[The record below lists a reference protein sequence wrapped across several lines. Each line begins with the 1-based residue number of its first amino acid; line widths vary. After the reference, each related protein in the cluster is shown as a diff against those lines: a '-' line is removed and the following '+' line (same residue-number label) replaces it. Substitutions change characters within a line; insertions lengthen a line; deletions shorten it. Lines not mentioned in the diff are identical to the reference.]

1 MQMNL
6 IDDPWIEVIRVKKYD
21 TITVSLGELMAHP
34 SDYYMITGESRPQ
47 ALSILRLALAVLTA
61 AYEGEGP
68 AKRLEL
74 YQAGQFDDKVNTYLA
89 KWHDR
94 FDFFGGRP
102 FYQVTRSE
110 FNALVDDKHQITD
123 SKIAKGTGTVAVR
136 QINRTI
142 SESGN
147 SPAIFSSR
155 PDSERD
161 KIDLPELVRWVVTY
175 QNYTGV
181 TDKTKLVMAKYKSS
195 PGWLFRT
202 EPLWLT
208 GQNLFETLIFNLVL
222 LPGKQR
228 PVWEYDTPQDYVQHA
243 LNGNLPNNVSELYTH
258 QSRLLHIDWSTGQ
271 PVIFPIVMPVLDS
284 TQSTIEQMAMVRQE
298 GPVAYGWTD
307 PSPLKHHLWRDV
319 ERILGDQ
326 AILPGVIQ
334 HIDDL
339 APVVPADKQV
349 ALTSQTYLWDGK
361 PVSQAPA
368 GEYADSLTV
377 SFRVL
382 TDPDWRQ
389 AIVKASQLTAKHYRR
404 YLVLCRHIWQIRM
417 GQASLSPQRKATV
430 ERMAWAFNDRV
441 NRPFK
446 RWAAELGNDG
456 QTPYQSLVDWRQVLY
471 ETAMGLYQ
479 DFEGQLGPLDYRTI
493 EWPDDLDQPL
503 PANAFEALSL
513 YRGSIEKRHNAKSLD

>member
-21 TITVSLGELMAHP
+21 TVTVSLGELLAHP
-34 SDYYMITGESRPQ
+34 SDYYMIAGESRPQ

-68 AKRLEL
+68 DKRREL
-74 YQAGQFDDKVNTYLA
+74 YQAGQFDDKVSTYLA

-94 FDFFGGRP
+94 FDFFGDRP
-102 FYQVTRSE
+102 FYQVTRAE

-147 SPAIFSSR
+147 SPAIFASR

-161 KIDLPELVRWVVTY
+161 RIDLPELIRWVITY

-181 TDKTKLVMAKYKSS
+181 TDKTKLAGAKYKAS
-195 PGWLFRT
+195 PGWIFRT
-202 EPLWLT
+202 EPLWLM
-208 GQNLFETLIFNLVL
+208 GQNLFETLIFNMVL
-222 LPGKQR
+222 LPGEQR
-228 PVWEYDTPQDYVQHA
+228 PVWEYDAPQDYVQRV
-243 LNGNLPNNVSELYTH
+243 LKGDLPDNISELYTN
-258 QSRLLHIDWSTGQ
+258 QSRLLHIDWSTGK
-271 PVIFPIVMPVLDS
+271 PVIFPIVMPALDS
-284 TQSTIEQMAMVRQE
+284 TQPTVEQMAMVRQD
-298 GPVAYGWTD
+298 GPVAYGWAD
-307 PSPLKHHLWRDV
+307 PSPLKHYLWLNAD
-319 ERILGDQ
+319 RILGQ
-326 AILPGVIQ
+326 GTLPGVIQ
-334 HIDDL
+334 HIAEL
-339 APVVPADKQV
+339 APSVPADKQV

-389 AIVKASQLTAKHYRR
+389 AIVQASQLTAKHYRR
-404 YLVLCRHIWQIRM
+404 YLVLCRHIWQIRT
-417 GQASLSPQRKATV
+417 GQASLSPQRKVTV
-430 ERMAWAFNDRV
+430 ERMAWAFN
-441 NRPFK
+441 NRANGLFK
-446 RWAAELGNDG
+446 RWATKLGHDG
-456 QTPYQSLVDWRQVLY
+456 QTTDQALTDWSQVLY
-471 ETAMGLYQ
+471 KIAMGLYQ
-479 DFEGQLGPLDYRTI
+479 DFEGQLGPRDYRTV
-493 EWPDDLDQPL
+493 EWPEDLDPSL
-503 PANAFEALSL
+503 PANAFEALAL
-513 YRGSIEKRHNAKSLD
+513 YRGAIEHYHHAGLSN